1 MGWTPAFWESRMMKQ
16 PLWFYQTVQLCSAP
30 TEGEKINMVF
40 RYQHNKASGA
50 AVQCQTFHS

>member
-30 TEGEKINMVF
+30 TEGENMVF